1 MTASDVIG
9 DLRPPGKLHLS
20 SLSAADHLHKRLDD
34 YVAIKFKKV
43 KVVRAPQREGLIRA
57 RLLGASV
64 AAGDVL
70 TFLDSHCEATKG
82 KSSDWLSPY
91 NA

>member
-1 MTASDVIG
+1 MLLMISWSDHHVSYTCHLHSAS
-9 DLRPPGKLHLS
+9 
-20 SLSAADHLHKRLDD
+20 DHLHKRLDD

-64 AAGDVL
+64 ATGDVL

-82 KSSDWLSPY
+82 KSSDWLSPDSG
-91 NA
+91 

>member
-1 MTASDVIG
+1 MSGNKCFQCHPIIKFYHCRSV
-9 DLRPPGKLHLS
+9 
-20 SLSAADHLHKRLDD
+20 ADHLHKRLDD
-34 YVAIKFKKV
+34 YLAIKFTNV

-64 AAGDVL
+64 AKGEVL

-82 KSSDWLSPY
+82 KEIGYVVRL
-91 NA
+91 